1 MSLKI
6 KNSFQIHKPNMAFPA
21 LSSIYD
27 STDNLVYEYRMLDL
41 DALWDKQ
48 TERVNY
54 WLDETELYQS
64 RVKSMARTSSR
75 LIPEV
80 CSPRSRRQ
88 KFTKPHLQDLS
99 YAYSDSEDDY
109 ADLDIDK
116 YSVGSFSQIGPRRV
130 KFNPLCPLCGKGD
143 HYDKTLKDQCRL
155 MTAILGKGWG
165 SEDRYDP
172 AKASPTLQLDRK
184 VSPETAEEEQW
195 MADLN
200 LLTRFNEDNTYHVK
214 TIRPRLV
221 KVITTKHVNRSIIHS
236 IRPKTAKTTVTGGSA
251 QY

>member
-1 MSLKI
+1 M
-6 KNSFQIHKPNMAFPA
+6 PVPV

-27 STDNLVYEYRMLDL
+27 STDNLVYEAWMLDF

-48 TERVNY
+48 TERVND
-54 WLDETELYQS
+54 WLDKTERYQS
-64 RVKSMARTSSR
+64 REKSMARTSAR

-80 CSPRSRRQ
+80 EVCSLRSRRQ
-88 KFTKPHLQDLS
+88 KSTNPHLQDLS

-130 KFNPLCPLCGKGD
+130 KFNPLCPLCGRGD

-165 SEDRYDP
+165 SEGQYDP

-184 VSPETAEEEQW
+184 VKPETAEEEQW

-200 LLTRFNEDNTYHVK
+200 LLTRFNEANTYHVK

-221 KVITTKHVNRSIIHS
+221 KVVTTKHVNRSVIHS
-236 IRPKTAKTTVTGGSA
+236 IRPKTAKAIVTGGNA
-251 QY
+251 